1 MTAKKAKIQKKA
13 TKKPAASKA
22 LTKIKGSFQEK
33 KAANPKVALKPTV

>member
-13 TKKPAASKA
+13 TKA

-33 KAANPKVALKPTV
+33 KAANTKVAVKPTV